1 VYGTVRDLSVP
12 IIRKTAEDGDE
23 EDEKDS
29 DVILNT
35 YNSLVF
41 RRHTNNLYRPPSSN
55 HKSP

>member
-41 RRHTNNLYRPPSSN
+41 RRHTNNLYRPPPSN